1 MTTIEKIN
9 NLQERINNAKTADV
23 EGRQVV
29 VDCCKALY
37 LAIEEDVHNADAD
50 WMLKGM
56 YEDLYTGNFAEPFMC
71 EMKKT
76 AFTVVRKIYE
86 ESILPRL

>member
-23 EGRQVV
+23 EGRQAV
-29 VDCCKALY
+29 VDCCKQLY
-37 LAIEEDVHNADAD
+37 LAIEEDVHKADAD

-56 YEDLYTGNFAEPFMC
+56 YEDLCTGNFAEPFMC

-76 AFTVVRKIYE
+76 SFAVVRKVYE